1 MSSSTGTTST
11 APGPDTAMPLQP
23 RAWPLRL
30 APWLACALAIAAVV
44 YVTWNWNAWTGSRP
58 IQSTQNAFVKSDPVI
73 LSARVSGYV
82 RQLPVTDYQTVRAG
96 DVIAEIESDAYAI
109 GVRSAEA
116 ALAKARAVLANLD
129 NEEAQQRAAIAQARA
144 SLRGREANLVE
155 ARRDYVRQS
164 RLVEKGAVSRKSFDD
179 AEAALASATA
189 SRDTEAAALGLT
201 QRGLDTLSG
210 QRAQLVADRDAAAAS
225 LALAKLD
232 LHHTRIVA
240 PFDGV
245 LGRRD
250 IQVGSLVGSGTE
262 IITIVPRVPAYVIAN
277 YKETQLRNVQPGQ
290 PVEVIVDA
298 LPDHRFRGRV
308 EQISPMSGNELSI
321 VPTDNATGNFTKV
334 VQRIPVRIELAPG
347 QSGLDR
353 LRAGMSV
360 ETRIDTQD
368 ARVAAYSRQRPEGAD
383 RAHADARQ

>member
-1 MSSSTGTTST
+1 M
-11 APGPDTAMPLQP
+11 
-23 RAWPLRL
+23 
-30 APWLACALAIAAVV
+30 
-44 YVTWNWNAWTGSRP
+44 TWNWNAWTGSRP

-164 RLVEKGAVSRKSFDD
+164 RLVEKGAVSRKSFGD

-189 SRDTEAAALGLT
+189 SRDTEAAALGLA

-232 LHHTRIVA
+232 LHHARIVA

-262 IITIVPRVPAYVIAN
+262 IITIVPHVPAYVIAN

-308 EQISPMSGNELSI
+308 EQISPMSGNKSSI